1 MTTTTASI
9 NSKLTYPIFNNSNN
23 IEDITNQDIAI
34 QQQSIKTDI
43 TPQPVNGLVR
53 RLSVTARPG
62 DIFYKVK
69 DVTDSS
75 TTDTLQYETND
86 YAEIDNFNDEEKEII
101 IKPITHIEELQLQ
114 QQQQQTPVETV
125 STAVQYNQNGT
136 KKTSWNVKRH
146 QTTSLGINQPI
157 SEPLK
162 VVPKDDIALIK
173 QSQVSANLE
182 PGSPQFT
189 KELLSI
195 R

>member
-114 QQQQQTPVETV
+114 QKQTPVETV

>member
-114 QQQQQTPVETV
+114 QKQTSVETV

>member
-53 RLSVTARPG
+53 RLSVTSRPG

-114 QQQQQTPVETV
+114 QKQTPVETV